1 MASIEVVPIGSAEF
15 RVEVTDDAGT
25 SFHEV
30 TVPSGYVDELGV
42 EDTALQDLVRES
54 FRFLLE
60 REPKD
65 SILQEFELS
74 TIESY
79 FSDYPDEIRRRLQD
93 G

>member
-25 SFHEV
+25 SVHEV
-30 TVPSGYVDELGV
+30 TVPSGYVEELGI

-79 FSDYPDEIRRRLQD
+79 FSEYPDEIRRRLQ
-93 G
+93 GG

>member
-25 SFHEV
+25 SVHQV
-30 TVPSGYVDELGV
+30 TVPEGYVEELGV
-42 EDTALQDLVRES
+42 EDTSLQDLVRES
-54 FRFLLE
+54 FRFLLD

-74 TIESY
+74 TIENY
-79 FSDYPDEIRRRLQD
+79 FSDYPEEIRRRL
-93 G
+93 